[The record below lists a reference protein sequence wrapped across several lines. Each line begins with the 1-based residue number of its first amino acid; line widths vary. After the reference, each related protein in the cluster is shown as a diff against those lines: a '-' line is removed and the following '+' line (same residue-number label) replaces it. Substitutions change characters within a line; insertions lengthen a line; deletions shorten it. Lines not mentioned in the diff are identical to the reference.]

1 MSFSSDL
8 LDPGIELESPALA
21 GGFFTTE
28 PCGKPHW
35 EHCNFLKNSDGPTK
49 SISSL
54 GVLPLCLGLT
64 LGPWSSGGRVLC
76 GRAVT

>member
-1 MSFSSDL
+1 MSFSRDL

-21 GGFFTTE
+21 RGFFTTE

-35 EHCNFLKNSDGPTK
+35 EHCDFLKNSDGPTK

-54 GVLPLCLGLT
+54 GVLPLCFLLAPGVLAAGCCVAGL
-64 LGPWSSGGRVLC
+64 
-76 GRAVT
+76 